1 MRTAQFIIIA
11 LAAASFTGCTRSVK
25 HETSY
30 ELFGAENEVKDMD
43 RFAAAQSA
51 AGARQDG
58 MLYAHHFSGTELNSL
73 GRSKLHL
80 MATDKPATEPLAV
93 YLNTAND
100 PLSADRQSAI
110 SKYLT
115 GHGLAAADIQVKTGL
130 NPNASYAASS
140 GLIRF
145 SKTESGSPEGTVNS
159 SGTNTGSV
167 SNTSGTAK

>member
-1 MRTAQFIIIA
+1 MLAIT
-11 LAAASFTGCTRSVK
+11 AAAISGCTRSSH
-25 HETSY
+25 HEVSY
-30 ELFGAENEVKDMD
+30 ELFGSEKEVKDMD

-58 MLYAHHFSGTELNSL
+58 MLYSHHFAGTELNSL

-100 PLSADRQSAI
+100 PLSSDRQSAI
-110 SKYLT
+110 TKYLE
-115 GHGLAAADIQVKTGL
+115 GHGLAVADIQVKTGL
-130 NPNASYAASS
+130 NPSATYPASA
-140 GLIRF
+140 GLIRY

-159 SGTNTGSV
+159 SGTNTGTV
-167 SNTSGTAK
+167 SNTSGAAK

>member
-1 MRTAQFIIIA
+1 MRSSKLILLT
-11 LAAASFTGCTRSVK
+11 LAAAGFAGCTRSGP

-30 ELFGAENEVKDMD
+30 ELFGSEKEVKDMD

-58 MLYAHHFSGTELNSL
+58 MLYAHHFAGTELNSL

-93 YLNTAND
+93 YLNTHDD
-100 PLSADRQSAI
+100 PLSADRQAAI
-110 SKYLT
+110 TKYLT
-115 GHGLAAADIQVKTGL
+115 AGGLASADIQVKTGP
-130 NPNASYAASS
+130 NPNAASPASS
-140 GLIRF
+140 GLIRY

-167 SNTSGTAK
+167 SNTNGAAK

>member
-1 MRTAQFIIIA
+1 MLA
-11 LAAASFTGCTRSVK
+11 LAAATFTGCTRSSK

-30 ELFGAENEVKDMD
+30 ELFGSEKDVKDMD

-58 MLYAHHFSGTELNSL
+58 MLYSHHFAGSELNSL

-93 YLNTAND
+93 YLNTSND

-110 SKYLT
+110 TKYLQ

-130 NPNASYAASS
+130 NPNATYSASS

-159 SGTNTGSV
+159 SGTNTGTV
-167 SNTSGTAK
+167 SNTSGAAK